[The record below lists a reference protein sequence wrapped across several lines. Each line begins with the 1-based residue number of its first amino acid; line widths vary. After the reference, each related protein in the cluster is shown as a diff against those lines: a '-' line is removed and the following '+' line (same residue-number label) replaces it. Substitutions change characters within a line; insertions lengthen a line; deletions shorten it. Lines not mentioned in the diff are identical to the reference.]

1 MKLIEKNLPRLTI
14 HTTGTEFKPMKITSS
29 VQAADLVRQFYGDD
43 IFLFES
49 FFILLLNRSNMAIGY
64 AKISQGGISSTI
76 VDKRII
82 AHYAI
87 SALASSVILAHNHPS
102 GNLAPSETDIKLTHD
117 IIEGLKLLDIQ
128 VFDHLILVGG
138 AYTSMVDEGL
148 IRH

>member
-14 HTTGTEFKPMKITSS
+14 QTTGSEFKQVKITSS
-29 VQAADLVRQFYGDD
+29 SQAADLIRQFYGDD

-49 FFILLLNRSNMAIGY
+49 FFILLLNQANMAIGY
-64 AKISQGGISSTI
+64 AKISQGGMTSTI

-87 SALASSVILAHNHPS
+87 NSLATSIILAHNHPS
-102 GNLAPSETDIKLTHD
+102 GNLTPSATDISITEE
-117 IIEGLKLLDIQ
+117 IIKGMKLLDIV

-148 IRH
+148 IRG